1 LDIYKRIVDYF
12 GKEINEFL
20 ETDELAV
27 TFFPDSYSLID
38 SIVNEK
44 DLLIKYDANRVFAS
58 SEDQKINF
66 VTKYGEKQANQ
77 INLCTID
84 GYKFVNAITPFTE
97 ERAYEFIICR
107 NDQKDEVVQALE
119 NKRLKQDTK
128 TFDFPIIGIDFTE
141 LKKNTV
147 DFLLNEDFREYC
159 RSKNIKLKRGILL
172 EGKPGTGKTL
182 SIKWI
187 KQQALL
193 NDIETTIFS
202 NIDDFVNNHGHYH
215 SKKKAIF
222 VFEDFDA
229 ALVDRKKSGETPNQI
244 LSMVLNTLDGIDE
257 IEDVVSIFTTN
268 DINVF
273 DDAFLRPG
281 RIDRVFQ
288 YQLPNH
294 EEREEFLNAYIPEE
308 KEFFREMLDKLSDSS
323 KNITYAVLKGICDDI
338 NIWKFSSE
346 NIQWKDI
353 EEIIENKLSIKESN
367 KKTSDMVL

>member
-1 LDIYKRIVDYF
+1 MDIYSRIVTSF

-20 ETDELAV
+20 GTNQLAV

-38 SIVNEK
+38 KVVNQRPHFINYGSNEQN
-44 DLLIKYDANRVFAS
+44 YQQV
-58 SEDQKINF
+58 NF
-66 VTKYGEKQANQ
+66 VTKYGEKQADQ
-77 INLCTID
+77 INFCTIED
-84 GYKFVNAITPFTE
+84 YQFINVITPFTE

-107 NDQKDEVVQALE
+107 NDQKDEVVNALE

-128 TFDFPIIGIDFTE
+128 TFDFPIIGIDFTD

-147 DFLLNEDFREYC
+147 DFLLNEDFRQYC
-159 RSKNIKLKRGILL
+159 KSKNIKLKRGVLL

-193 NDIETTIFS
+193 HDIETTIFS
-202 NIDDFVNNHGHYH
+202 SIDDFVNNQGHYH

-244 LSMVLNTLDGIDE
+244 LSMVLNTLDGIEE

-294 EEREEFLNAYIPEE
+294 EEREDFLKAYIPEE
-308 KEFFREMLDKLSDSS
+308 QEFFRDMLDKLSDSTS
-323 KNITYAVLKGICDDI
+323 NITYAVLKGICDDI

-353 EEIIENKLSIKESN
+353 EKIIDNKLSVKESN
-367 KKTSDMVL
+367 KKSSEMVL